1 MATDAF
7 KEKMA
12 QLNAEY
18 RGALPGKFA
27 DIDALWAKRA
37 DAGALA
43 DLHRLLHTMAGSAK
57 VFGFAALGAAA
68 REVEDVLTPL
78 VKGGGGAP
86 DAKDLSRIERLF
98 EVLRQSAR

>member
-1 MATDAF
+1 MSTDAL
-7 KEKMA
+7 KAKLA
-12 QLNAEY
+12 ALNAEY
-18 RGALPGKFA
+18 RDALPGKFA

-68 REVEDVLTPL
+68 REVEGVLTPL
-78 VKGGGGAP
+78 VKGGSPP
-86 DAKDLSRIERLF
+86 DAKDLSRIEGLF